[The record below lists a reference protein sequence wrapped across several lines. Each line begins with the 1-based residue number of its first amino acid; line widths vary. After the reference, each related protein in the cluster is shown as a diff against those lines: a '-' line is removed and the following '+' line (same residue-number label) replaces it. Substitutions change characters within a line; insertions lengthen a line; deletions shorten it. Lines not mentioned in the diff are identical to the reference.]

1 MKTWTPKLNY
11 FFCILT
17 LILVNYAIAD
27 DLSEIKS
34 PYSRPLELYCTLHS
48 SGKTL
53 NCYYVNGSSKKPL
66 NDQDLIDFINK
77 ATQGAFVTV
86 KSKKGY
92 EREYYLDPNGPE
104 FRNFYKIQKSS
115 NVSMRE
121 LGQAK
126 YAVFASIESKVIQ
139 ISNNLDNKSSP
150 DLVTID
156 PAYAYLKFKAQLN
169 GLKSENEKLSKSL
182 KTCETADV
190 EKKLETSLQEKK
202 YFSHYLNLLVKTL
215 GEPNSCADSF
225 QLKPNADGTVN
236 FDRLDDLVVLFRQK
250 CLKDPKLAKSEFS
263 DTYESNKK
271 DKLAER
277 GSQACSKIYESGP
290 FVISGGAASD
300 RPFCYGVTSC
310 SHAKEKPERVTVS
323 CLAKQ
328 EDGHYVCPPSDRCA
342 QNKDVLIFNKNI
354 ELGSQ

>member
-1 MKTWTPKLNY
+1 
-11 FFCILT
+11 
-17 LILVNYAIAD
+17 
-27 DLSEIKS
+27 
-34 PYSRPLELYCTLHS
+34 
-48 SGKTL
+48 
-53 NCYYVNGSSKKPL
+53 VNGSSKKPL

-190 EKKLETSLQEKK
+190 EKKLETALQEKK

-215 GEPNSCADSF
+215 
-225 QLKPNADGTVN
+225 
-236 FDRLDDLVVLFRQK
+236 
-250 CLKDPKLAKSEFS
+250 
-263 DTYESNKK
+263 
-271 DKLAER
+271 
-277 GSQACSKIYESGP
+277 
-290 FVISGGAASD
+290 
-300 RPFCYGVTSC
+300 
-310 SHAKEKPERVTVS
+310 
-323 CLAKQ
+323 
-328 EDGHYVCPPSDRCA
+328 
-342 QNKDVLIFNKNI
+342 
-354 ELGSQ
+354 